1 MLEAITALM
10 MGLTTLGLASPVPS
24 PVLLSDVFISVKTTG
39 LFHNTRLPVLLA
51 TWLPEAGRS
60 VHLFTDAPPSSS
72 LANSLKAAG
81 AEMVETGCPSD
92 HSRSAL
98 CCKMQAELAAFLNSP
113 AREDWFCHLDD
124 DNYLHLD
131 GLLDTLA
138 RFPTSRGQ
146 QHYLGKSSIARPLDL
161 LDRRQSPPSPVRFTF
176 GTGGAGVCISRTA
189 LQRLESEQQLVSGF
203 QEVGDT
209 IRLPDDVTLGYLMET
224 VLGVKLTPLPSFHS
238 HLEPLRTLKS
248 NDLDSLVTASYS
260 VYEDTGERN
269 SLELG
274 QDQGT
279 DPTAFL
285 KLHRMLHPEAVL
297 QSP

>member
-1 MLEAITALM
+1 MLGATATFM
-10 MGLTTLGLASPVPS
+10 MGCMAMGLASPVPS
-24 PVLLSDVFISVKTTG
+24 PVLLSDVFISVKTSG
-39 LFHNTRLPVLLA
+39 SFHNSRLSVLLS
-51 TWLPEAGRS
+51 TWLPLAGPS
-60 VHLFTDAPPSSS
+60 VHLFTDAPPSPS
-72 LANSLKAAG
+72 LAKALKATG

-113 AREDWFCHLDD
+113 EREDWFCHLDD
-124 DNYLHLD
+124 DNYLHVD
-131 GLLDTLA
+131 NLLHTLA
-138 RFPTSRGQ
+138 RFPVSRGE

-176 GTGGAGVCISRTA
+176 GTGGAGVCISRAA
-189 LQRLESEQQLVSGF
+189 LQRLEAEQQLVSGF

-224 VLGVKLTPLPSFHS
+224 VLDVKLTPIPSFHS

-248 NDLDSLVTASYS
+248 KEVANLVTASYS

-274 QDQGT
+274 QDPAI
-279 DPTAFL
+279 DPTAFI
-285 KLHRMLHPEAVL
+285 KLHKILHKDAYL
-297 QSP
+297 QTP